1 MAVINLKKHEIACKI
16 VYYGPARCGKTTNIE
31 YIHRSHRRQA
41 LSELVSIKTD
51 NDRTLFFDFLPVGI
65 GKLRG
70 CDVLLQLYTVPGQ
83 IKYSSTRKLVL
94 RGTDAVVF
102 VADSMQ
108 VRREHN
114 IHSLKDLHEQLTE
127 NNLNILKIP
136 LVMQYNKR
144 DLEGQAVRIM
154 QIETMEHDLNRQLKV
169 PSFPGSALTG
179 KGVEETL
186 NACLKL
192 MLPAIR
198 KELHF

>member
-1 MAVINLKKHEIACKI
+1 MALINLKRREIACKI
-16 VYYGPARCGKTTNIE
+16 VYYGPARCGKTTNLE
-31 YIHRSHRRQA
+31 YIHRSHRKQA
-41 LSELVSIKTD
+41 RSELVSIKTD

-94 RGTDAVVF
+94 CGADAVIF

-108 VRREHN
+108 VRRDHN
-114 IHSLKDLHEQLTE
+114 LYSLKDLHDQLAE
-127 NNLNILKIP
+127 HSLNIFKIP

-144 DLEGQAVRIM
+144 DLEGRAVRIM
-154 QIETMEHDLNRQLKV
+154 PIETMERDLNRQLKV
-169 PSFPGSALTG
+169 PAFPGSALTG
-179 KGVEETL
+179 KGVAETL

-192 MLPAIR
+192 MLPVIR
-198 KELHF
+198 KELHL